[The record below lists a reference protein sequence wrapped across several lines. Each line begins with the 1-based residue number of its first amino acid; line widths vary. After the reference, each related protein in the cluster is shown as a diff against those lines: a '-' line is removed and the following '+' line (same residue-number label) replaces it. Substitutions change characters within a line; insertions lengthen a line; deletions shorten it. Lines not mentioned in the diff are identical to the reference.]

1 MLAVRDNGAGMS
13 EDVKSHIFEPFF
25 TTKEQGEGTGLGLS
39 ICYGIVT
46 QQGGHIFVCSEP
58 GKGTTL
64 RIYLPRVDEAAVG
77 RPQEDRSNLLPRGSE
92 MVLLAEDEETVR
104 GLSAKVLRGQGYT
117 VLEAE
122 NGVEALRVAEQLDE
136 DRIDLLLTDIVMP
149 VMGGRELA
157 DRLRASQGAT
167 KVLYTSGYS
176 DGAVF
181 SQQRLETGTEFISKP
196 FTPESLAQRVR
207 ETPDML

>member
-1 MLAVRDNGAGMS
+1 
-13 EDVKSHIFEPFF
+13 
-25 TTKEQGEGTGLGLS
+25 
-39 ICYGIVT
+39 
-46 QQGGHIFVCSEP
+46 
-58 GKGTTL
+58 
-64 RIYLPRVDEAAVG
+64 
-77 RPQEDRSNLLPRGSE
+77 

-104 GLSAKVLRGQGYT
+104 GLSAKVLRGQAYT
-117 VLEAE
+117 VLETE

-207 ETPDML
+207 EYA

>member
-1 MLAVRDNGAGMS
+1 
-13 EDVKSHIFEPFF
+13 
-25 TTKEQGEGTGLGLS
+25 
-39 ICYGIVT
+39 
-46 QQGGHIFVCSEP
+46 
-58 GKGTTL
+58 
-64 RIYLPRVDEAAVG
+64 
-77 RPQEDRSNLLPRGSE
+77 

-117 VLEAE
+117 VLEA
-122 NGVEALRVAEQLDE
+122 LRVAEQLDE
-136 DRIDLLLTDIVMP
+136 DRIDLLLTDIVVP

-157 DRLRASQGAT
+157 DRLRASQGAS